1 MFAPPVFAQTQ
12 PDAQRLLAASD
23 VIRTPARSY
32 TLTASLTEYRNGK
45 QVDANVLSIYSKPD
59 ENGGSYRTLVRFE
72 APARDLGKLMLKNGN
87 DLWFYDPASS
97 GSIRISP
104 EQRLLG
110 QESNGDVVT
119 TNFAYDYTAALS
131 GIEDVL
137 DGDRQM
143 RRANLLSLTG
153 KRAGLQYS
161 RIELWLDAANG
172 RPVKAKFY
180 AESGR
185 LLKTSIY
192 RAYALQLG
200 VVRPTEIVIIDGID
214 TNWITVMRYSNYA
227 WREIPD
233 AWLQRDYL
241 PRFKPQ

>member
-1 MFAPPVFAQTQ
+1 M
-12 PDAQRLLAASD
+12 
-23 VIRTPARSY
+23 
-32 TLTASLTEYRNGK
+32 
-45 QVDANVLSIYSKPD
+45 
-59 ENGGSYRTLVRFE
+59 
-72 APARDLGKLMLKNGN
+72 
-87 DLWFYDPASS
+87 
-97 GSIRISP
+97 
-104 EQRLLG
+104 
-110 QESNGDVVT
+110 
-119 TNFAYDYTAALS
+119 
-131 GIEDVL
+131 